1 MIAEDGLDGS
11 RAQVLNL
18 CGLVNWWFVRIAHG
32 NNVVPRTRVARSE
45 RPSDQVC

>member
-1 MIAEDGLDGS
+1 MIAEDGLDRC

-18 CGLVNWWFVRIAHG
+18 FGLVDRWFGRIAHG
-32 NNVVPRTRVARSE
+32 NNVVPRARAATSE